1 MGDRFIPVLPWK
13 IILKEKKF
21 ISMRKSFVIAAVILA
36 VQSLSSCSENETVW
50 EGDSHGQIVAH
61 IEQPATTRT
70 AVGNAVDG
78 TNAVGIVWTDGDE
91 IGVFDASGASQKCYA
106 KVGQGTAATASF
118 AAYGT
123 TAFDEPVYA
132 YYPYNEAN
140 VSNDIHSLVGEL
152 PSEQNMDDGAL
163 HGDYKIGSATTQT
176 AEGGYEFEFKHLFS
190 MARITIDAADTPLKD
205 EKLKSLAMSVSR
217 GETAVSI
224 AGNFTFNA
232 ETGSWKQTDE
242 GKNSITL
249 TWDTN
254 SPSLEQ
260 AFTCYMSL
268 FPVIHSGDL
277 FTITVSTEN
286 YKAEFTANSLTSFS
300 AEQIYTF
307 PVVLN
312 KYETIKVYDK
322 DENVVQGKFTCAA
335 LNVDGLPSI
344 INSGGPGSDGTEAL
358 GNIMN
363 GLGYDFIAV
372 SEDFTYHDELAGA
385 MSNYNM
391 GTYRGSVSNAF
402 GKNDTDGLG
411 FFWKKDGI
419 TAAGETMVAFDE
431 AYGGLTGGAN
441 ELIDKGFRHY
451 VVTVAEGVTVDVYI
465 THMNTF
471 GDGGNTEDDPW
482 VHAQLSQLRQL
493 RDYVVARAKENNRPA
508 IIMGDTNMRY
518 TRHQIVDNLITPVTS
533 EGLQIVDPWV
543 EFHRNGVYPTW
554 NTKSLMIRSKYAGDV
569 DNDILCADDQRGEV
583 VDKMWY
589 INVPGAAIQL
599 KATSCMNDV
608 EHFAKST
615 EQVSFSG
622 VTIEDINGNILSGQD
637 VSYTKVNGYADH
649 FPVVVSFEYTN
660 ASGN

>member
-1 MGDRFIPVLPWK
+1 MHKYLG
-13 IILKEKKF
+13 
-21 ISMRKSFVIAAVILA
+21 MAAVWLAAQILF
-36 VQSLSSCSENETVW
+36 SCSKDGLSYSESSE
-50 EGDSHGQIVAH
+50 GQIVAH

-91 IGVFDASGASQKCYA
+91 IGVFDASGTSQKRYA

-118 AAYGT
+118 AASGT

-132 YYPYNEAN
+132 YYPYNEVNA
-140 VSNDIHSLVGEL
+140 SNDIHSLVGNL
-152 PSEQNMDDGAL
+152 PSAQNMDDGTL
-163 HGDYKIGSATTQT
+163 HGDYKIGSAITPT

-190 MARITIDAADTPLKD
+190 MARITIDATDTPLKG
-205 EKLKSLAMSVSR
+205 ETLKSLTMSVSR

-242 GKNSITL
+242 GKNSITF
-249 TWDTN
+249 TWNTN

-268 FPVIHSGDL
+268 FPVIRTGDL

-286 YKAEFTANSLTSFS
+286 YKAEFTANSLTNFS
-300 AEQIYTF
+300 PEQIYTF

-322 DENVVQGKFTCAA
+322 DGNAVQGKFTCAA
-335 LNVDGLPSI
+335 LNVDGLPSL
-344 INSGGPGSDGTEAL
+344 INPDGPGSNGTKTIS
-358 GNIMN
+358 NIMN
-363 GLGYDFIAV
+363 GIGYDFIAV
-372 SEDFTYHDELAGA
+372 SEDFEYHDELANG
-385 MSNYNM
+385 MTNYNM
-391 GTYRGSVSNAF
+391 GTYRGSVSNPF
-402 GKNDTDGLG
+402 GKNNTDGLC

-419 TAAGETMVAFDE
+419 TATGETMVEFDE
-431 AYGGLTGGAN
+431 AYGGLDGGAN
-441 ELIDKGFRHY
+441 TLIAKGFRHY

-493 RDYVVARAKENNRPA
+493 RDYVVAKAKENNRPA

-533 EGLQIVDPWV
+533 EGLQIADPWI
-543 EFHRNGVYPTW
+543 EIQRGGVYPTW
-554 NTKSLMIRSKYAGDV
+554 NTTSLMIRSKFGGG
-569 DNDILCADDQRGEV
+569 NTDILCADDQRGEV

-589 INVPGAAIQL
+589 INVPDAAIQL
-599 KATSCMNDV
+599 KAISYMNEV

-615 EQVSFSG
+615 EEVSYSG
-622 VTIEDINGNILSGQD
+622 VNVEDEAGNILTNQN

-649 FPVVVSFEYTN
+649 FPVVVSFEYTY
-660 ASGN
+660 GN

>member
-1 MGDRFIPVLPWK
+1 MHKYFGMAALLLAAQ
-13 IILKEKKF
+13 ILF
-21 ISMRKSFVIAAVILA
+21 
-36 VQSLSSCSENETVW
+36 SCSKDELSYSESS
-50 EGDSHGQIVAH
+50 EGQIVAH

-70 AVGNAVDG
+70 AVSNAVDG

-91 IGVFDASGASQKCYA
+91 IGVFDASGTSQKRYA

-118 AAYGT
+118 AASGT

-140 VSNDIHSLVGEL
+140 ASNDIHSLVGNL
-152 PSEQNMDDGAL
+152 PSAQNMDDGTL
-163 HGDYKIGSATTQT
+163 HGDYKIGSAITPT

-190 MARITIDAADTPLKD
+190 MARITIDATDTPLKD
-205 EKLKSLAMSVSR
+205 EKLKSLTMSVSR

-232 ETGSWKQTDE
+232 ETGSWTQTDE
-242 GKNSITL
+242 GTNSITL
-249 TWDTN
+249 TWNEN

-286 YKAEFTANSLTSFS
+286 YKAEFTANSLTNFS

-307 PVVLN
+307 PVVLE

-322 DENVVQGKFTCAA
+322 DGNAVQGKFTCAA
-335 LNVDGLPSI
+335 LNVDGLPTLV
-344 INSGGPGSDGTEAL
+344 NSGGPGSDGTEAI
-358 GNIMN
+358 GSIMN

-372 SEDFTYHDELAGA
+372 SEDFEYHDELANG
-385 MSNYNM
+385 MTNYNM
-391 GTYRGSVSNAF
+391 GTYRGTVSNPF
-402 GKNDTDGLG
+402 GKNNTDGLG

-419 TAAGETMVAFDE
+419 TATGETMVEFNE
-431 AYGGLTGGAN
+431 AYGGISEGAN
-441 ELIDKGFRHY
+441 ELIAKGFRHY
-451 VVTVAEGVTVDVYI
+451 EVTVAEGVTVDVYI

-493 RDYVVARAKENNRPA
+493 RDYVVVKAKENKRPA

-518 TRHQIVDNLITPVTS
+518 TRHQIVTNLIEPVTS
-533 EGLQIVDPWV
+533 DDLQIADPWV
-543 EFHRNGVYPTW
+543 DLHRGGVYPTW

-569 DNDILCADDQRGEV
+569 ENDILCSDDQRGEV

-589 INVPGAAIQL
+589 INVPDAAIQL
-599 KATSCMNDV
+599 KAISCMNDV

-615 EQVSFSG
+615 EEASFAG
-622 VTIEDINGNILSGQD
+622 ITVEDESGNILENQN

-649 FPVVVSFEYTN
+649 FPVVVSFEYTRIK
-660 ASGN
+660 

>member
-1 MGDRFIPVLPWK
+1 
-13 IILKEKKF
+13 
-21 ISMRKSFVIAAVILA
+21 MRKSFVIAAVILA

-106 KVGQGTAATASF
+106 KVGQGTAATAAF
-118 AAYGT
+118 AASGT
-123 TAFDEPVYA
+123 TAFNKPVYA

-140 VSNDIHSLVGEL
+140 ASKDMHSLVGEL

-163 HGDYKIGSATTQT
+163 HGDYKIGSATTST
-176 AEGGYEFEFKHLFS
+176 GEGSYEFEFKHLFS
-190 MARITIDAADTPLKD
+190 MARITIDAADTPLKG
-205 EKLKSLAMSVSR
+205 ETLKSLTMSVSR

-232 ETGSWKQTDE
+232 ETGSWTQADE

-249 TWDTN
+249 TWNTN

>member
-1 MGDRFIPVLPWK
+1 
-13 IILKEKKF
+13 
-21 ISMRKSFVIAAVILA
+21 MRKSFVVAAVVLVA
-36 VQSLSSCSENETVW
+36 QSLFSCSDDETIW
-50 EGDSHGQIVAH
+50 DGSGHGQIVAK
-61 IEQPATTRT
+61 IEQSVTTRT
-70 AVGNAVDG
+70 AVGDAVDG

-91 IGVFDASGASQKCYA
+91 IGVFDASGTSQKRYA
-106 KVGQGTAATASF
+106 KVGQGAAATASF
-118 AAYGT
+118 AASGT
-123 TAFDEPVYA
+123 TAFTDPVYA
-132 YYPYNEAN
+132 YYPYDDVN
-140 VSNDIHSLVGEL
+140 SSKDIHSLVGNL
-152 PSEQNMDDGAL
+152 PSTQNMDNGAL
-163 HGDYKIGSATTQT
+163 HGDYKIGRATTQT
-176 AEGGYEFEFKHLFS
+176 SDGGYEFVFKHLFS
-190 MARITIDAADTPLKD
+190 MARITIDAADTPLKG
-205 EKLKSLAMSVSR
+205 ETLKSLTMSVSR
-217 GETAVSI
+217 GETNVPI

-232 ETGSWKQTDE
+232 EDASWTQTDE
-242 GKNSITL
+242 GISSITL
-249 TWDTN
+249 TWDKT

-268 FPVIHSGDL
+268 FPLVKFGDL

-286 YKAEFTANSLTSFS
+286 YKAVFTANSLTNFS
-300 AEQIYTF
+300 PEQIYTF
-307 PVVLN
+307 PVVLE

-322 DENVVQGKFTCAA
+322 DGNAVQGKFTCAA

-344 INSGGPGSDGTEAL
+344 INSGGPGSDGTEAI
-358 GNIMN
+358 GHIMN

-372 SEDFTYHDELAGA
+372 SEDFAYHDELANG
-385 MSNYNM
+385 MTNYNM
-391 GTYRGSVSNAF
+391 GTYRGSVSNAL

-419 TAAGETMVAFDE
+419 TATDETIVAFDE

-471 GDGGNTEDDPW
+471 GDGTNTEDDPW

-493 RDYVVARAKENNRPA
+493 RDYVVAKAKENNRPA

-533 EGLQIVDPWV
+533 EGLQIADPWI
-543 EFHRNGVYPTW
+543 EIQRGGVYPTW
-554 NTKSLMIRSKYAGDV
+554 NTTSLMIRSKFGGG
-569 DNDILCADDQRGEV
+569 NTDILCADDQRGEV

-589 INVPGAAIQL
+589 INVPDAAIQL
-599 KATSCMNDV
+599 KAISYMNEV

-615 EQVSFSG
+615 EEVSYSG
-622 VTIEDINGNILSGQD
+622 VNVEDEAGNILTNQN

-649 FPVVVSFEYTN
+649 FPVVVSFEYTY
-660 ASGN
+660 GN